1 MIASLANKGAGFALT
16 LCAAALAV
24 IAFVAFA
31 APTNAGTDS
40 AWTQVESSV
49 AADIDF
55 NRNLTAL
62 QASHGLRY
70 QCMQDFRQCTRDISV
85 SSSWTGELAQQAF
98 DGEYAACCFE
108 AELCGNF
115 LSSLGSR
122 VITRDYDEDIAAA
135 CAVINDAQST
145 LYSTHATLMAKATA
159 DAAGAVRQ

>member
-1 MIASLANKGAGFALT
+1 MIGRLANKGTGFALT
-16 LCAAALAV
+16 LGATAMTV
-24 IAFVAFA
+24 IAFVVLA
-31 APTNAGTDS
+31 APSNAGDDP
-40 AWTQVESSV
+40 AWTQVQSSA

-70 QCMQDFRQCTRDISV
+70 QCMQDFRQCTRNISV
-85 SSSWTGELAQQAF
+85 SSSWTAELAQQAF

-122 VITRDYDEDIAAA
+122 PITRDYDEDIALA
-135 CAVINDAQST
+135 CAVINDAQSG
-145 LYSTHATLMAKATA
+145 LYSTHASLMAKALA
-159 DAAGAVRQ
+159 DAGQVRQ

>member
-1 MIASLANKGAGFALT
+1 MMASLANKGTGFVLT
-16 LCAAALAV
+16 LGAMAMAA
-24 IAFVAFA
+24 IAFLVLA
-31 APTNAGTDS
+31 APSNAGEDP
-40 AWTQVESSV
+40 AWTQVQSS
-49 AADIDF
+49 AASDIDF
-55 NRNLTAL
+55 NRNLSAL

-85 SSSWTGELAQQAF
+85 SSAWTAELAQQAF

-122 VITRDYDEDIAAA
+122 PITRDYDEDIAAA

-145 LYSTHATLMAKATA
+145 LYSTHDRLVAKATA
-159 DAAGAVRQ
+159 DAGVVRQ

>member
-16 LCAAALAV
+16 LGATALAA
-24 IAFVAFA
+24 IAFVALA
-31 APTNAGTDS
+31 APTNAGTDA
-40 AWTQVESSV
+40 AWAQVESSV

-55 NRNLTAL
+55 NRNLSAL

-70 QCMQDFRQCTRDISV
+70 QCMQDFRQCTRGISV

-98 DGEYAACCFE
+98 DGEYAACCYE

-122 VITRDYDEDIAAA
+122 PITRDYDEDIAAA

-145 LYSTHATLMAKATA
+145 LYSTHATLVAKAAA
-159 DAAGAVRQ
+159 DAGQVRQ

>member
-1 MIASLANKGAGFALT
+1 MIASLANKGPGFALT
-16 LCAAALAV
+16 LGAAALAV
-24 IAFVAFA
+24 IAFFALA
-31 APTNAGTDS
+31 APSSAGTDQG
-40 AWTQVESSV
+40 WMEVESS
-49 AADIDF
+49 ASADIDF

-85 SSSWTGELAQQAF
+85 SSSWTAELAQQAF

-122 VITRDYDEDIAAA
+122 PITRDYDEDIALA
-135 CAVINDAQST
+135 CAAINDAQST
-145 LYSTHATLMAKATA
+145 LYSTHATLTAKVTA
-159 DAAGAVRQ
+159 DAAGAVQP